1 MQQGFIKCAVATPRI
16 TVADCNQNA
25 KAILETVD
33 RAEKDGAKI
42 LVLPELSLTGY
53 TCGELFHLSRLQKAA
68 VEGLSSIAKATEN
81 RDMLL
86 VLGLPLSVKGALYNA
101 AAVLHRGKILG
112 IVPKTHLPNYGEFF
126 EKRYFSPAPA
136 ETCTLDLLG
145 QQVPFGSR
153 LLFAC
158 NTLPQLILGVEICED
173 LWAPVPPSTGLALAG
188 ATVIA
193 NLSASPEAAGK
204 AVYRKN
210 LVSSHS
216 ARITAGYLYASAGE
230 GESTTDLVCSGH
242 NMISEAG
249 QLLAEAA
256 PFGEGYA
263 LSEIDLDYLIRERQR
278 LVKPLEAEG
287 YATVPFTLDLEET
300 TLTRTYS
307 KTPFV
312 PEKRAQARE
321 RAEEL
326 LEIQAQGLKKRLAHT
341 GCKAVLG
348 ISGGADSTM
357 ALLVCLRALEL
368 LGRPKTDLIPVT
380 MPCFGTSHRT
390 RSNAERLCELLGV
403 PCRVIDITAAVT
415 QHLKDLN
422 HPLDVPDTAF
432 ENAQARE
439 RTQVLMDLAN
449 MENALVIG
457 TGDLSELALGF
468 ATYNGDH
475 MSMYGVN
482 AGLPKTAIRS
492 MLTLLAPRYGDGAE
506 KVLLDVVATPVSPEL
521 LPATDGVS
529 PQITEEVVGP
539 YELTDFFLYHLLRRG
554 AEPAKI
560 LRLARYAFK
569 KEYEEAVIE
578 GWLKGFLRRFFTQQF
593 KRSCLP
599 DGPKVGSVCLSPRGG
614 WMMPSDAAYSH
625 WRL

>member
-1 MQQGFIKCAVATPRI
+1 MQQGFIKCTVATPRI

-25 KAILETVD
+25 KAILETVC

-126 EKRYFSPAPA
+126 EKRLFSPAPA
-136 ETCTLDLLG
+136 EVCTLDLLG

-158 NTLPQLILGVEICED
+158 DTLPQLILGVEICED

-204 AVYRKN
+204 ASYRKN
-210 LVSSHS
+210 LVGSHS

-278 LVKPLEAEG
+278 LGKPLEAEG
-287 YATVPFTLDLEET
+287 YTTVPFTLDLEET

-312 PEKRAQARE
+312 PEKRAQARD

-449 MENALVIG
+449 MENALMIG

-475 MSMYGVN
+475 MSMYAVN

-521 LPATDGVS
+521 LPAADGVS

-560 LRLARYAFK
+560 LRLARYAFQ
-569 KEYEEAVIE
+569 KEYEQAVIE

-614 WMMPSDAAYSH
+614 WMMPSDASYSH